1 MEKETRE
8 ECLIGPDDL
17 MDSRHF
23 NVFFATFRAFAQP
36 VDVLDRMLRRYE
48 SLECDSAGSTSA
60 LVIQNSIR
68 SVLICWMDM
77 YPEDFYS
84 IETDF
89 AMLTNLLDFGLK
101 HKMPDVRAKARILR
115 EKFKKIASQGGMI
128 AALPSL
134 DQLAYAF
141 GYEHADYVNNARE
154 RAKMFDVGRGNC
166 VQIAEQLTFW
176 DAALFKELLTHQCQ
190 GCMWSKREKVKPD
203 KVYTVKA
210 TIDQFNAVSRRVMT
224 SIVLPDCRPDFRAK
238 IIAKWIDIARELRAL
253 KNFSSLKA
261 VISSLQSE
269 PVHRLKSTWA
279 LVPSRSLTQFRELA
293 SIFATD
299 VDGDEQNARR
309 ILDEEGT
316 AKSSPLRRP
325 QLIQNCRRTKSDVN
339 LAECQGTVPYL
350 GSFLTDLTMIDQAA
364 SDYTEEGLIN
374 FDKRR
379 REFEVLAKLRLFQSA
394 ARAYK
399 IPMDR
404 EFCAWFFYLPCLS
417 EDDCF
422 QRSME
427 IERPPAISTPD
438 LNSRN
443 HNLSSVNSSSSNM
456 NKSNTLSRLFNNSRT
471 SEDNHSISGSGTP
484 LMGQNSRDSG
494 IHNDDWTDGGSG
506 TPAMSRMADSGHPT
520 SSSTAPSTPA
530 STISGKAGRSIFYHT
545 PPHIGSEFSPMA
557 MFQPHQRTHSSDSH
571 DRARLPPDYPR
582 LWSPKM
588 KHRSASFDRGVIHRV
603 SHGNQLN
610 GQIGA
615 RRGTLPPGLPLPHH
629 NDASQRREPTS
640 ASTVSSG
647 SSQSNNSTPTFHL
660 ARVGLDDALQPEGSG
675 GANYKCIKVE
685 NGDRMPELIER
696 ILEKHLIDGDKSEF
710 CLVQLLE
717 NGGEFQLPD
726 KCNPFYAMAP
736 DKSHMFNL
744 ILRRRKE
751 LDGGSQSPALGPSA
765 KKLNKMK
772 RSNLLRWSSGYL

>member
-1 MEKETRE
+1 
-8 ECLIGPDDL
+8 

-23 NVFFATFRAFAQP
+23 NVFFATYRAFAQP
-36 VDVLDRMLRRYE
+36 VDVLDRLLKRYE
-48 SLECDSAGSTSA
+48 SLDSDSAGSTSA

-84 IETDF
+84 AETDF

-101 HKMPDVRAKARILR
+101 HKMPDVRAKARKLR
-115 EKFKKIASQGGMI
+115 ERFKLIASQGGMI

-141 GYEHADYVNNARE
+141 GYDHADYVNNARE

-190 GCMWSKREKVKPD
+190 GCMWSKREKVKPE

-224 SIVLPDCRPDFRAK
+224 SIVLPDCRPDFRSK

-269 PVHRLKSTWA
+269 PVHRLKSAWA
-279 LVPSRSLTQFRELA
+279 LVPNRSMAQFAELA
-293 SIFATD
+293 AIFAID
-299 VDGDEQNARR
+299 VDGDEHNARK

-364 SDYTEEGLIN
+364 SDLTEDGHIN

-427 IERPPAISTPD
+427 IEKPPPISTPD
-438 LNSRN
+438 LSR
-443 HNLSSVNSSSSNM
+443 HNNINSSGSNVHKSS
-456 NKSNTLSRLFNNSRT
+456 TLSRIFNNSRV
-471 SEDNHSISGSGTP
+471 SEDSHSISGNGTP

-506 TPAMSRMADSGHPT
+506 TPAMSRMADSGNPT
-520 SSSTAPSTPA
+520 SYSTAPSTPA
-530 STISGKAGRSIFYHT
+530 STISGKAGRSIFYQT
-545 PPHIGSEFSPMA
+545 PPRIGSEFSPMA
-557 MFQPHQRTHSSDSH
+557 MFNPHQRTHSSDSH
-571 DRARLPPDYPR
+571 DRNRLPADYP
-582 LWSPKM
+582 
-588 KHRSASFDRGVIHRV
+588 
-603 SHGNQLN
+603 
-610 GQIGA
+610 
-615 RRGTLPPGLPLPHH
+615 
-629 NDASQRREPTS
+629 
-640 ASTVSSG
+640 ASTASSG
-647 SSQSNNSTPTFHL
+647 SSHSNNSAPTFHL
-660 ARVGLDDALQPEGSG
+660 ARVGLDDSVYTDQSG

-685 NGDRMPELIER
+685 DGDRMPEFIDR
-696 ILEKHLIDGDKSEF
+696 ILEKHLLDGDRSEF
-710 CLVQLLE
+710 CVVQLLE
-717 NGGEFQLPD
+717 NGGEFTLPD
-726 KCNPFYAMAP
+726 KCNPFYALAP

-744 ILRRRKE
+744 ILRRKKE
-751 LDGGSQSPALGPSA
+751 IDGGSQSPALGPSA